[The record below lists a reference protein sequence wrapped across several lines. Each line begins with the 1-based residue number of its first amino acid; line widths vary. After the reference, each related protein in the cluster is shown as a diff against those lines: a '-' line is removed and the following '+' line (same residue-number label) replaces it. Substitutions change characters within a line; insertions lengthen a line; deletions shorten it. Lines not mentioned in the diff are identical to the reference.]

1 MVRACS
7 LVLIIL
13 LAFSVSFAQ
22 TQKKATTI
30 YGEVIDVINYVANGM
45 KPDNPDRKALA
56 EANAKAGYPLGILE
70 KGTGKIYI
78 VAMQQRDVSA
88 VQTLVPYFGL
98 KIFAVGKVYKKGG
111 LMLFVLSDI
120 GKSVK

>member
-1 MVRACS
+1 MVRTCSLFLLLVLGAS
-7 LVLIIL
+7 LVLGQ
-13 LAFSVSFAQ
+13 S
-22 TQKKATTI
+22 KKKQTTI
-30 YGEVIDVINYVANGM
+30 YGEVVDVVNYVANGM
-45 KPDNPDRKALA
+45 KPDNADRKALA

-88 VQTLVPYFGL
+88 AGTLVPYFGL
-98 KIFAVGKVYKKGG
+98 KIFAVGRVYKKGG
-111 LMLFVLSDI
+111 VQLFMLSDI